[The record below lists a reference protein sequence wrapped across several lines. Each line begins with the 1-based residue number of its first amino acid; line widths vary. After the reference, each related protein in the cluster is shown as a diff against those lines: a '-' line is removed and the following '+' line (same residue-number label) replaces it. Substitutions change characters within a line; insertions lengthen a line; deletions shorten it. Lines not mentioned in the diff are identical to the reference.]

1 MTSHAPDW
9 MRGSPAFFR
18 RSEVA
23 GQALNTLIRRAVSG
37 RWPAFLAAVALWLSS
52 TATARASQDPPTAAP
67 ETLAYGAEPLQA
79 LDFWRARGTAA
90 PLIVFVHGGGWQN
103 GDKRGTQRSQ
113 QVPHYLS
120 TGYAFASL
128 NYRLVP
134 AVNVE
139 TQAQDVAMA
148 LKYLLERAT
157 SLGFDRKRVVLMG
170 HSAGAHLAAL
180 VGTDGRYL
188 ETAGLRLGDL
198 AGIVLLDGAGYD
210 VAAQLKEAGPRLR
223 RTYREAFGS
232 DPARQ
237 RALSPLSH
245 ATAPNARSFLILH
258 VERSDSAQ
266 QSRALGEALRA
277 AGAAMEVRG
286 LSGRGLSGHMEIN
299 VRLGDPSYLGTAIV
313 DRWLGTLW

>member
-1 MTSHAPDW
+1 MTSMGD
-9 MRGSPAFFR
+9 SPGFLR
-18 RSEVA
+18 RIWER
-23 GQALNTLIRRAVSG
+23 RRAPRPRVARSAVMLSLMMVVMSG
-37 RWPAFLAAVALWLSS
+37 CGAGLVGAEDGRRPG
-52 TATARASQDPPTAAP
+52 PP

-79 LDFWRARGTAA
+79 LDFWRARGLVGGA
-90 PLIVFVHGGGWQN
+90 PLIIFVHGGGWQN

-113 QVPHYLS
+113 QVPHYRS

-148 LKYLLERAT
+148 LKYLIDRAA

-188 ETAGLRLGDL
+188 EKVGLGVGDL

-245 ATAPNARSFLILH
+245 APAPNGRSFLILH

-266 QSRALGEALRA
+266 QSRALGEALQA
-277 AGAAMEVRG
+277 AGTPAEVRG
-286 LSGRGLSGHMEIN
+286 LPGRGLSGHMEIN
-299 VRLGDPSYLGTAIV
+299 VALGDPAYPGTAIV

>member
-1 MTSHAPDW
+1 
-9 MRGSPAFFR
+9 
-18 RSEVA
+18 
-23 GQALNTLIRRAVSG
+23 L
-37 RWPAFLAAVALWLSS
+37 ALWLLS
-52 TATARASQDPPTAAP
+52 TAAARASQEPSAAAP
-67 ETLAYGAEPLQA
+67 QTLAYGAEPLQA

-90 PLIVFVHGGGWQN
+90 AAAAPLVVFVHGGGWQD

-113 QVPHYLS
+113 QVPHFRS
-120 TGYAFASL
+120 AGYAFASL

-188 ETAGLRLGDL
+188 ETAGLRFGDL

-237 RALSPLSH
+237 RALSPLAH
-245 ATAPNARSFLILH
+245 AAAPNARSFLILH

-266 QSRALGEALRA
+266 QARALGEALRA
-277 AGAAMEVRG
+277 AGAAAEVRG
-286 LSGRGLSGHMEIN
+286 LSGRGLSGHLEIN
-299 VRLGDPSYLGTAIV
+299 VRLGDPAYPGTAIV